1 MNTALHAPQ
10 PAQILDGYVKM
21 RFLPMLFA
29 GDFMC
34 AELNIYQYADR
45 FLSDYDGGVWEYA
58 QLPGGGFMKPEGE
71 ARWHFSNPVNYSELD
86 VSAEAAGIIITAL
99 VLNHR
104 SWMYDRHDEYAIFR
118 ALDGLI
124 TRAALPP
131 HHAMRAVD
139 EGDSTSGSG
148 PV

>member
-29 GDFMC
+29 GDFMR

-45 FLSDYDGGVWEYA
+45 FLSDYDGGVWEFA
-58 QLPGGGFMKPEGE
+58 QLPGGGGFMKPEGE
-71 ARWHFSNPVNYSELD
+71 ARWHFSNPGNYSELD

-104 SWMYDRHDEYAIFR
+104 SWMYDRHDEEELCAHYCERHRQLMNYAGEHHEADAIFR
-118 ALDGLI
+118 ALD
-124 TRAALPP
+124 
-131 HHAMRAVD
+131 
-139 EGDSTSGSG
+139 
-148 PV
+148 